1 VPEEG
6 LGTPTGGTHI
16 EAQERLE
23 KRLDR
28 IELEI
33 LRENRWWRG
42 GLIAALVLMAL
53 AILVAG
59 RHRRPHGMEP
69 MGPAGWGQR
78 MPYGQFDAY
87 PPPWAFSGRRGPGG
101 CGCPG
106 GYDDGRGR
114 GFRPGSGP
122 EAGPR

>member
-1 VPEEG
+1 MPEEG
-6 LGTPTGGTHI
+6 SGTGGSHS

-59 RHRRPHGMEP
+59 HHRRRHEMAP
-69 MGPAGWGQR
+69 MGPAGWGQGTR
-78 MPYGQFDAY
+78 YGQFGPY
-87 PPPWAFSGRRGPGG
+87 PPPWAFGGRGG
-101 CGCPG
+101 CGCE
-106 GYDDGRGR
+106 DEHGRGLKP
-114 GFRPGSGP
+114 GFGP